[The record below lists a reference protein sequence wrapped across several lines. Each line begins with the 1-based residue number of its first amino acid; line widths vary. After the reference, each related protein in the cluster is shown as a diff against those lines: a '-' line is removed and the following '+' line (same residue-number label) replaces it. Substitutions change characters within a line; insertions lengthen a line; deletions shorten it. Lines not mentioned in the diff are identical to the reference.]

1 MVCGLTLPPYMA
13 NIFDTKNAGL
23 PWETFSN
30 ASGKPRAIV
39 RTSARSGSSSRN
51 MIGCGMSPSYPLRDI
66 CSARSS
72 ACISHGACGNT
83 CPVSNSDFRFDMTA
97 AQPADAAS

>member
-1 MVCGLTLPPYMA
+1 MA

-30 ASGKPRAIV
+30 APGKLSAIV
-39 RTSARSGSSSRN
+39 RTSARRGSSSRN
-51 MIGCGMSPSYPLRDI
+51 MMGCGMSPSYPLRDI
-66 CSARSS
+66 CSACNS
-72 ACISHGACGNT
+72 ACISHGACGST

-97 AQPADAAS
+97 AHPAAAAS